1 MKTPLLGAC
10 ALLLLVPAP
19 VRAQTAVATDPV
31 VRTDEVVAGGPDDAV
46 TVRHLVV
53 EGSQEQIGAALARI
67 ARDDLQSRP
76 WPSADPRV
84 TRVQERYFERV
95 WPAQHDRM
103 RGSAAALGGELA
115 DRSVNWSVLGYDM
128 TGAFGCTV
136 VFYPPEVTAGGRP
149 VMSRNLDFTAGLAN
163 GRRPGPGE
171 RAALSRP
178 FVVESYPDEGYAS
191 LFTCG
196 MDLLGSAFDG
206 LNEAG
211 LTVALLSDR
220 ELMNEHEMIPTGELA
235 VGLSDIQVP
244 RYLLE
249 KCATVEEAKDALLE
263 LRQYYAFVPCH
274 YIVGDKTGAAFVFE
288 ASYDRN
294 QRHFIERPG
303 EPLIT
308 TNFMRHRNPQP
319 RAIEAGGPKSS
330 IGRYQAVCEQLD
342 GAGDRFDLET
352 IKAASQ
358 RAAFDGPPPPAQVP
372 YAPNRTLWHALYM
385 PVSLSLEIDFYLGEE
400 ADDRAPSGVRIR
412 RSGYLSFSLK

>member
-1 MKTPLLGAC
+1 MKTLLFAEC
-10 ALLLLVPAP
+10 ALLAIVLVPCA
-19 VRAQTAVATDPV
+19 VAQTAAEDSV
-31 VRTDEVVAGGPDDAV
+31 VVSNEVVAGGPDDAV

-53 EGSQEQIGAALARI
+53 EGTQQEIGAALARI
-67 ARDDLQSRP
+67 ARDELQSRP
-76 WPSADPRV
+76 WPSTDPRV
-84 TRVQERYFERV
+84 TRVQERYIERV
-95 WPAQHDRM
+95 WPAQHARM

-115 DRSVNWSVLGYDM
+115 DRSVNWSVLGYDL

-149 VMSRNLDFTAGLAN
+149 VMSRNLDFTSGLAN

-220 ELMNEHEMIPTGELA
+220 ELMNEHEMVPTGDLA
-235 VGLSDIQVP
+235 VGLSEIQVP

-249 KCATVEEAKDALLE
+249 TCANVEEAKDALLE

-274 YIVGDKTGAAFVFE
+274 YIVGDRTGAAFVYE
-288 ASYDRN
+288 ASHDRN
-294 QRHFIERPG
+294 RRFFIERPG
-303 EPLIT
+303 EPLVT
-308 TNFMRHRNPQP
+308 TNFMLHRHPEP
-319 RAIEAGGPKSS
+319 RAMAARGPKSS
-330 IGRYQAVCEQLD
+330 AGRYQAVCEALD
-342 GAGDRFDLET
+342 RAGSGFDLET
-352 IKAASQ
+352 I
-358 RAAFDGPPPPAQVP
+358 RAANRRASFDGPPPPEQVP
-372 YAPNRTLWHALYM
+372 YAPNRTLWHALYL
-385 PVSLSLEIDFYLGEE
+385 PVSLSLEIGFYLGERPD
-400 ADDRAPSGVRIR
+400 ADAPHGVDIR
-412 RSGYLSFSLK
+412 RSGYLSFTLR